1 MMKIAVVT
9 VNIGEIDDVR
19 PIPSQSVGYDY
30 FCFTDSNL
38 PFPMSG
44 LDNRMKSK
52 YLKTQLHRILPD
64 YDMYIYL
71 DGRVE
76 VVSEG
81 FVKEFADAIEQ
92 EAEIVCCAHNDRDN
106 VYEEIEYIVN
116 AIEDGKEYLKV
127 RYGHQD
133 LQSEADFFRRE
144 NVPNDCRLLRAT
156 VFGIGNN
163 YHTNKVMDE
172 WWAKCCQF
180 TNFDQA
186 MFSYI
191 VWLHFNGKKSV
202 KLIEADNEFFQYN
215 KHIKI
220 A

>member
-1 MMKIAVVT
+1 MKIAVVT
-9 VNIGEIDDVR
+9 VNIGEIDDVK

-30 FCFTDSNL
+30 FCFTESNI

-44 LDNRMKSK
+44 LDNRMKAK
-52 YLKTQLHRILPD
+52 YLKTQLHRVLPD

-81 FVKEFADAIEQ
+81 FVKEFTDALIDEW
-92 EAEIVCCAHNDRDN
+92 ELVCCPHNDRDN
-106 VYEEIEYIVN
+106 VYEEIEYIIA

-133 LQSEADFFRRE
+133 MQSEANFFRKQ
-144 NVPNDCRLLRAT
+144 NIGNDCRLLRAT
-156 VFGIGNN
+156 VFGISNN

-172 WWAKCCQF
+172 WWAKCCEY

-191 VWLHFNGKKSV
+191 AHINFTGKKGV
-202 KLIEADNEFFQYN
+202 KLIESDNEFFKYN